1 MDSSFIARAI
11 YSPGA
16 PDPCPRSFPAGFLLG
31 AWLRLRL
38 RLSPTP
44 ASGKAAF
51 GDLLPCAK
59 LVTLATKF
67 YPKEFTTEK
76 LSKLSWQLIMY
87 ISHVRRDERFK
98 NLKNLCELSVKL
110 VVTEKDEQY
119 YILYK
124 FLKLVLIL
132 PVATA
137 NVERIFS
144 TMNFVKNK
152 QMNKMGD
159 EYLNN

>member
-1 MDSSFIARAI
+1 M
-11 YSPGA
+11 
-16 PDPCPRSFPAGFLLG
+16 
-31 AWLRLRL
+31 
-38 RLSPTP
+38 
-44 ASGKAAF
+44 AAYY
-51 GDLLPCAK
+51 
-59 LVTLATKF
+59 VH
-67 YPKEFTTEK
+67 
-76 LSKLSWQLIMY
+76 
-87 ISHVRRDERFK
+87 SHVRRDERFK

-110 VVTEKDEQY
+110 VDTEKDEQY